1 MVRVRIERD
10 ADGAIAGFRVT
21 GHAGYAERGRD
32 IVCAAVSAVTIGTVN
47 AVEALTGVRLET
59 RVGDGRLE
67 ARVPDIAET
76 GRDGRVQ
83 LLLES
88 MLVMLRSIAESY
100 GEYVSLSET
109 GVAEIGT
116 GKEE

>member
-10 ADGAIAGFRVT
+10 SNGAIARFRVS

-32 IVCAAVSAVTIGTVN
+32 IVCAAVSAVTVGTVN
-47 AVEALTGVRLET
+47 AVEALTGIRLRT

-67 ARVPDIAET
+67 ASLPDDAAR
-76 GRDGRVQ
+76 RDERVQ

-88 MLVMLRSIAESY
+88 MVVMLRSIAESY
-100 GEYVSLSET
+100 GEYVRLTET
-109 GVAEIGT
+109 DA
-116 GKEE
+116 